1 MRSGDVLAASLR
13 GWQRFAIAGY
23 AGGGRAA
30 LEAIALADYEV
41 LAGDPRPTTRR
52 RVGAI
57 VRVLIRA
64 AGG

>member
-1 MRSGDVLAASLR
+1 MASLR
-13 GWQRFAIAGY
+13 GWPRLAVAGY

-41 LAGDPRPTTRR
+41 LALTPRPTRR
-52 RVGAI
+52 RTLGAI
-57 VRVLIRA
+57 VRLLVRA